1 MQLYIVVICSFFS
14 YHVIFHFMNMPYL
27 LYVLLL
33 TDSWAT
39 ARLGI
44 LQILLL
50 WTFLSMSFGVRMYSF
65 LLDLNPEV
73 ESLSHSVDV

>member
-1 MQLYIVVICSFFS
+1 
-14 YHVIFHFMNMPYL
+14 MNMPYL